1 MLLAKA
7 YKGNGDNNK
16 AKEAIQK
23 ALDIGKSADD
33 TFIPAQEA
41 NALMAEL

>member
-7 YKGNGDNNK
+7 YKGKGDNNK
-16 AKEAIQK
+16 AKEAVQK

-33 TFIPAQEA
+33 TFISSTTTSINVE
-41 NALMAEL
+41 